1 MSATNATLKEMVLS
15 ILQENKQ
22 PLKPSEIA
30 AIIINK
36 YPAYCNQKVQKTK
49 QSDFNL
55 PKQIANQIS
64 AGSKKWMAQQPE
76 LKSSDETPRTY
87 WREGINDTP
96 QPSQAIGKLAQQPP
110 KKNAQA
116 EKALYI
122 KLAAYLAGMHSRK
135 LYPKRIN
142 EGKSSNTNG
151 KYGNKHLHPDLVAM
165 EDLMPTDL
173 WSEKLKH
180 WAAVAGAP
188 QSKLWSFEVKVKLNS
203 LSEAR
208 EAYLQALANSAWA
221 NYGYLVAV
229 QISKNAFNELKV
241 LHDLHGVGVI
251 LLNADNP
258 VDDTIIKLSAR
269 ERSQLDWGTCNRIAS
284 QNSDFNKFIEQVADF
299 HFTQKTRDSDWLI
312 PKVLTNSE
320 ED

>member
-1 MSATNATLKEMVLS
+1 MSATNTTLKEMVLS
-15 ILQENKQ
+15 ILQESKQ

-30 AIIINK
+30 TIIIEK
-36 YPAYCNQKVQKTK
+36 YPVYCIKKKKKTT

-64 AGSKKWMAQQPE
+64 AGSKNWMAQQLE

-87 WREGINDTP
+87 WWEGKNDAL
-96 QPSQAIGKLAQQPP
+96 QASQAAGELTQQP

-116 EKALYI
+116 EKAKYN
-122 KLAAYLAGMHSRK
+122 KLAIYLAGMHSRK

-151 KYGNKHLHPDLVAM
+151 KHGNKHLHPDLVAM

-173 WSEKLKH
+173 WSEKVKR

-188 QSKLWSFEVKVKLNS
+188 QSKLWSFEVKVELNS

-229 QISKNAFNELKV
+229 LISKNAFNELKV

-251 LLNADNP
+251 LLTADNP

-312 PKVLTNSE
+312 PKVLANSE